1 MYEDVFRLSSC
12 SDGGMGRIVFCFPI
26 FSMVVEMIPQSMLC
40 TGMLYYLTKKSVQV
54 DDFVFS
60 K

>member
-12 SDGGMGRIVFCFPI
+12 SDRSMGRIVFCFPI
-26 FSMVVEMIPQSMLC
+26 FSVVAKMIPQSMLHIV
-40 TGMLYYLTKKSVQV
+40 MLYYLTKKLVLV
-54 DDFVFS
+54 DNFVSF

>member
-1 MYEDVFRLSSC
+1 MYKDVFRLSSC

-26 FSMVVEMIPQSMLC
+26 FPVVAEMIPQSMLC
-40 TGMLYYLTKKSVQV
+40 IGMLYYLTKKSVLV
-54 DDFVFS
+54 DNFVSS